1 MIDTN
6 NDTAVSFG
14 AHRRHKTAGHELP
27 PVDKAT
33 VAGDFS
39 TTGRSTNADPPE
51 LALAAK
57 DGHPSPCCASS
68 IRPVGCKLDLRLRSE
83 PAMR

>member
-14 AHRRHKTAGHELP
+14 VHRRHKTAGHELP

-57 DGHPSPCCASS
+57 AATRRRAAPRRFVLSVAS
-68 IRPVGCKLDLRLRSE
+68 
-83 PAMR
+83 